1 MKDLRLNLMT
11 AKLVQK
17 NYISAQ
23 ESKEG
28 IKPVLTTN
36 VELLKKSYVQLIG
49 EHQVLLRKMRLI
61 ERYAEELENRNRI
74 LLRARIE
81 APMEV

>member
-61 ERYAEELENRNRI
+61 
-74 LLRARIE
+74 
-81 APMEV
+81 